1 MAETAIRL
9 LDRANITANVCVFQ
23 LADYHTT
30 DLIVISQGGHWTLDN
45 AANNGTFM
53 VELAE
58 LLHARDI
65 PFDAEDRRIMCFP
78 HIVNICCQHTIKKF
92 TDITLIDDPEQTPV
106 VPPPNGRQ
114 SFAEAVQRDP
124 IALGRNIVRALRSS
138 GQWQDAFDDLI
149 KDGNTKQWFQSGNP
163 PKNIILRPLQLLRDV
178 KTRWDS
184 VYFMIRRLRYLRP
197 VSCFYAFWIELTR
210 FIHPRP

>member
-1 MAETAIRL
+1 MAETVIQL
-9 LDRANITANVCVFQ
+9 LDCANITANVRVFR

-30 DLIVISQGGHWTLDN
+30 DLIVISQVGHWTLDN

-78 HIVNICCQHTIKKF
+78 HIVNICCQHAIKKF
-92 TDITLIDDPEQTPV
+92 TDITLTDDPEQAPV
-106 VPPPNGRQ
+106 VPPPNRRQ

-124 IALGRNIVRALRSS
+124 IALGRNIVCALRSS
-138 GQWQDAFDDLI
+138 GQQ
-149 KDGNTKQWFQSGNP
+149 
-163 PKNIILRPLQLLRDV
+163 
-178 KTRWDS
+178 
-184 VYFMIRRLRYLRP
+184 
-197 VSCFYAFWIELTR
+197 
-210 FIHPRP
+210 